1 MKRVAIIGGG
11 FAGLA
16 AGVDLAERGFA
27 VTVLEGRPRLGG
39 RAYSF
44 RDERSGATIDNGQH
58 AMMGC
63 YTHTLEFLE
72 RIGGSQG
79 LVRQP
84 NLRVAL
90 LHPTRGRG
98 AIDCPALPGPLH
110 ALAGVLRYRLLD
122 RRERLRA
129 LVGGLGMLAM
139 RRRRDARL
147 ASLTIEEL
155 LVALGQS
162 ENARQSFWNPIAVAT
177 CNESPAR
184 ASAAPFAEVMALAFF
199 GSRTD
204 SQFVFSRVGLS
215 ELYTGLAQRAIER
228 RGGRVTSRAHVKN
241 LSLSDGRVTALMLH
255 DGSRIEVDACVS
267 ALPPEALGPVLDESG
282 LGADPWFRGIAGLE
296 SSPIVSAHL
305 WFDRPLLDEDFVGL
319 LGRTTQWVFDRGRL
333 AEGAAGRCLS
343 AVISAGREVAAWE
356 PSAIA
361 ETIVADLRAL
371 LPAARSARLEHS
383 VVIKEKRATISTT
396 PAAERLRPRCATP
409 VPNLYLAG
417 DWTATGLPPTIESA
431 VASGNR
437 AATLAAAQL
446 AAR

>member
-16 AGVDLAERGFA
+16 AGVDLAERGFD
-27 VTVLEGRPRLGG
+27 VTVLEARPRLGG

-44 RDERSGATIDNGQH
+44 HDERSGATIDNGQH

-63 YTHTLEFLE
+63 YTHTLEFLA
-72 RIGGSQG
+72 RIGGSRG

-98 AIDCPALPGPLH
+98 AIACPALPGPLH
-110 ALAGVLRYRLLD
+110 ALAGVLRYRLLE

-129 LVGGLGMLAM
+129 LVGGMAMLAM

-147 ASLTIEEL
+147 ESLTIAEL
-155 LVALGQS
+155 LRSLGQS
-162 ENARQSFWNPIAVAT
+162 ANARQSFWNPIAIAT
-177 CNESPAR
+177 CNEAPER
-184 ASAAPFAEVMALAFF
+184 AAAGPFAEVMALAFF
-199 GSRTD
+199 GSRAA

-228 RGGRVTSRAHVKN
+228 RGGRVASRAQVKH
-241 LSLSDGRVTALMLH
+241 LRLHDGRVAALELV
-255 DGSRIEVDACVS
+255 DGTPVELDACVS
-267 ALPPEALGPVLDESG
+267 ALPPEALRPLLDGCG
-282 LGADPWFRGIAGLE
+282 LAGEPCFRGIAELE

-305 WFDRPLLDEDFVGL
+305 WFDRPLLEEDFVGL
-319 LGRTTQWVFDRGRL
+319 LERTTQWVFDRRRL
-333 AEGAAGRCLS
+333 AEGLPGKCLS

-356 PSAIA
+356 SSAIS
-361 ETIVADLRAL
+361 ETIVGDLRAV
-371 LPAARSARLEHS
+371 LPEARKARLEHS

-396 PAAERLRPRCATP
+396 PAAEKLRPQCATP
-409 VPNLYLAG
+409 IPNLFLAG

-437 AATLAAAQL
+437 AAALAAAQL
-446 AAR
+446 AGN